1 MPRNALY
8 YLPRDNSLCQ
18 HIALYRIGILPL
30 LEKHFGGHGNIG
42 NAVRR
47 LSESNSAKPKEP
59 PLLQRFSKALP
70 KGRSY
75 SQLTNAG
82 CRRFGVSSALAAP
95 LGKAALDQATAV
107 AFACAFQEPECHR
120 VTRNELLPLLG
131 SDTPSENVVH
141 LLSASSEADEAP
153 RILRVYHATSDIQT
167 ATTHITRLVE
177 MGLSRK
183 TLAEWISHRR
193 YGFAILCPTQQA
205 VSAMAT
211 LLDSSGLRDAVAIS
225 VMLGPTSDTLDEA
238 LRAQR

>member
-8 YLPRDNSLCQ
+8 YLPRDNALCQ

-30 LEKHFGGHGNIG
+30 LEKHFAGHGNIG

-47 LSESNSAKPKEP
+47 LCESNPAKPKEP

-75 SQLTNAG
+75 AQLTYAG
-82 CRRFGVSSALAAP
+82 CRRFGVSSALAAA
-95 LGKAALDQATAV
+95 LGRAAIDQATAIS
-107 AFACAFQEPECHR
+107 FACAFQECHR
-120 VTRNELLPLLG
+120 LTLSELLAHLG

-167 ATTHITRLVE
+167 ATTHITRLLE

-193 YGFAILCPTQQA
+193 YGFAILCPTQAA
-205 VSAMAT
+205 VSAMDT
-211 LLDSSGLRDAVAIS
+211 VLDSSGLRDAVAIS

-238 LRAQR
+238 LRAHR